1 MSLPARQQ
9 RALDGIEGALRV
21 SEPRMTAMFAIFTRL
36 TQDDGPA
43 AAERLSQ
50 PRGRMSAGLRAL
62 VLVPV
67 VFAMLITGA
76 VLGGNGHASGCGAR
90 LATYG
95 LTVRGV
101 CGRFGTVTTTGSGKP
116 AWLNRPARPA
126 RHAKP
131 ASPVTPL
138 ISPGF
143 NRQLPGVS
151 TNPGVLQMR

>member
-21 SEPRMTAMFAIFTRL
+21 SEPRMAAMFAIFTRL

-50 PRGRMSAGLRAL
+50 PRGRVSAGLRAL

-76 VLGGNGHASGCGAR
+76 VMGGGGHSSGCGVR
-90 LATYG
+90 LAAHGFTG
-95 LTVRGV
+95 RGV
-101 CGRFGTVTTTGSGKP
+101 CGRLGAVSTTISGKS
-116 AWLNRPARPA
+116 ARLIRPARPV
-126 RHAKP
+126 RNPRP
-131 ASPVTPL
+131 AGPVTPL

-143 NRQLPGVS
+143 NSQL
-151 TNPGVLQMR
+151 PGVLQMR